1 MSAALRRLGA
11 LLLALAD
18 RLQAGPLRVERH
30 EGWPD
35 VRVQER
41 LCDLRMRIHA
51 GYY

>member
-18 RLQAGPLRVERH
+18 RLEACAVRVGRH

-41 LCDLRMRIHA
+41 LSDLRTRIHT